1 VWGEIPHLSILFSI
15 MVKRKYRDLTNNK
28 IVEVTDQFEDI
39 VILDNK
45 NKIRVNQLLDRRM
58 FEEFVDPNSFF
69 RNESLLNSFAQQIKQ
84 IPLDDWKNRLPAED
98 SVYEQNGLSPT
109 TQESAVLP
117 YDPELEKQELMRKA
131 QTMYK
136 NQNTNNLI
144 KKQWEAMKEILDEDD
159 DAPQIRTL
167 DEIQQPPIQ
176 NIQQEIKTQIIMDPI
191 IEMFKNVKRNTNFRI
206 EFTVENKIPRID
218 FIEMME
224 DSYNTSII
232 EFLAQEFTD
241 DILRDPDLIKDKI
254 KNKLM
259 DLVYPDVENR
269 KKSDD

>member
-1 VWGEIPHLSILFSI
+1 

-98 SVYEQNGLSPT
+98 NYDQGGLSPT

-117 YDPELEKQELMRKA
+117 YDPEIEKQELMRKA

-144 KKQWEAMKEILDEDD
+144 KKQWETMKEILDDD
-159 DAPQIRTL
+159 EENQIRTL
-167 DEIQQPPIQ
+167 DENEIQQRPVQ
-176 NIQQEIKTQIIMDPI
+176 TIQQEIKTQIIMDPI

-241 DILRDPDLIKDKI
+241 DILKDPDLIKDKI

-259 DLVYPDVENR
+259 DLVYPDVENK